1 MIAAGYLEKSASKQN
16 FLSFN
21 SQIDG
26 NFHVGDFC
34 LYTYTHIAGL
44 AAKFSFKLLFC
55 YSTFA
60 PHNCKSI

>member
-1 MIAAGYLEKSASKQN
+1 MLMIAAGYLEKSASKQN

-34 LYTYTHIAGL
+34 LYTYTCFAIQLLPHIIV
-44 AAKFSFKLLFC
+44 SLF
-55 YSTFA
+55 
-60 PHNCKSI
+60 NL